1 MILNLETD
9 YAIRIVHYIAS
20 KKCRCDASTIA
31 EKTGVTTRFSLK
43 ILRKL
48 ALAGIVKSYK
58 GAKGGYELARPA
70 CEITLGEVIGVMY
83 GEPIFSNCQG
93 GKQVCTHPKGVCYFK
108 DVFDDVSDYM
118 RDKFDKATFE

>member
-20 KKCRCDASTIA
+20 KKCRCDAATIA
-31 EKTGVTTRFSLK
+31 DKTGVTTRFSLK

-48 ALAGIVKSYK
+48 AIAGIVKSYK
-58 GAKGGYELARPA
+58 GAKGGYELAKPA
-70 CEITLGEVIGVMY
+70 QDITLNEVISEMY
-83 GEPIFSNCQG
+83 GEPIFSHCQSG
-93 GKQVCTHPKGVCYFK
+93 AHGCTHPKGVCYFK

-118 RDKFDKATFE
+118 REKFEKATFG